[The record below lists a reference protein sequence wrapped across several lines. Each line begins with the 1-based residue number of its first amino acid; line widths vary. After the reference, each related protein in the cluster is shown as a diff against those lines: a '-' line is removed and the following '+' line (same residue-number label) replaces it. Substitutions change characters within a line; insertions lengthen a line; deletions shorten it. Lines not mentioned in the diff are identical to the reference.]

1 MDAKLKPWLI
11 EVNISPSLH
20 SSSPLDLDVKAPLA
34 TEVYN
39 LVRYHVPPAKM
50 SAKSQREILDKFN
63 LSEMTS
69 SLCMDKRLYSREL
82 SKAERSKQD
91 KFNVN
96 KSRDEYLESIIANLT
111 PDDVRCLIRA
121 EDELVHATH
130 FSRIFPTQVRIV
142 EIHIKFNVISKWLL
156 GYLSKKNLKRQFL
169 NRWKI

>member
-1 MDAKLKPWLI
+1 MAKKNFHEIDLFDFTSFFFFWPRLFKIFWPAVFCIKWYTHEINANFLLSI
-11 EVNISPSLH
+11 AEVF
-20 SSSPLDLDVKAPLA
+20 
-34 TEVYN
+34 N

-91 KFNVN
+91 KFNVIS
-96 KSRDEYLESIIANLT
+96 KSRDECLESIIETLT
-111 PDDVRCLIRA
+111 PDDIRCLIRA

-130 FSRIFPTQVRIV
+130 FSRIFPTQV
-142 EIHIKFNVISKWLL
+142 K
-156 GYLSKKNLKRQFL
+156 Q
-169 NRWKI
+169 